1 MLEQLRENL
10 DGVLKKLRGQGTIT
24 ESNIQD
30 AMREVRQT
38 LLEADVNFTV
48 ARDFITAVTEKALG
62 VRVLKSVTP
71 GQQIIKI
78 IHEELTRILGDEYV
92 PLNLGG
98 LPPAVLMLVG
108 LQGSGKTT
116 LAAKLGV
123 HLKSSGK
130 RPLLVAAD
138 VYRPAAIDQLIKL
151 GIETD
156 IPVHAEK
163 GVDPLTICRNAMDK
177 ARQGNTNVVIVD
189 TAGRLHID
197 EKMMGELR
205 SLEGFLHPREILF
218 VADGMIGQ
226 DAVNAAREFNEQLS
240 VTGLVLTKMDGD
252 TRGGAALSIKSVTG
266 KPVKFISSGEKPED
280 LEPFH
285 PGRFADR
292 ILGKGDIVSLVEKAQ
307 EAVDEKEAEKLEQKL
322 RKNQFTLT
330 DFQKQLNMVKKM
342 GPLGSLMEMIPGF
355 SRLKNVQVNE
365 NHFIRTEAI
374 LNSMTFKEREM
385 PQVINASRRKRIARG
400 SGTEVSDVN
409 RLLNQ
414 FEQMKK
420 MMKKM
425 NKMKLP
431 GKGFNM
437 PGGQF

>member
-24 ESNIQD
+24 ESNIQN
-30 AMREVRQT
+30 AMREVRRT

-48 ARDFITAVTEKALG
+48 ARDFIRAVTEKALG
-62 VRVLKSVTP
+62 VRVLKSITP

-78 IHEELTRILGDEYV
+78 IHEELTRILGEENV

-116 LAAKLGV
+116 LAAKLGL

-138 VYRPAAIDQLIKL
+138 VYRPAAIDQLVKL
-151 GIETD
+151 GLDTG
-156 IPVHAEK
+156 IPVYAEK
-163 GVDPLTICRNAMDK
+163 GVNPLTICRNAMDK
-177 ARQGNTNVVIVD
+177 ARQDNTNVVIVD

-197 EKMMGELR
+197 EKMMDELR
-205 SLEGFLHPREILF
+205 SLEHFLHPREILF

-266 KPVKFISSGEKPED
+266 KPVKYISSGEKPGD
-280 LEPFH
+280 LEPFY
-285 PGRFADR
+285 PDRFADR

-330 DFQKQLNMVKKM
+330 DFQKQLKMLKKM
-342 GPLGSLMEMIPGF
+342 GSLGSLVEMIPGF
-355 SRLKNVQVNE
+355 SRLKNVQVDE

-374 LNSMTFKEREM
+374 LNSMTFQEREM

-400 SGTEVSDVN
+400 SGTQVSDVN

-437 PGGQF
+437 PRGQF

>member
-10 DGVLKKLRGQGTIT
+10 EGVLKKLRGQGKIT

-30 AMREVRQT
+30 AMREVRRT

-48 ARDFITAVTEKALG
+48 AREFTRTVTEKALG
-62 VRVLKSVTP
+62 VQVLKSITP

-78 IHEELTRILGDEYV
+78 IHEELIRLLGEENV

-98 LPPAVLMLVG
+98 LPPAVIMLTG

-116 LAAKLGV
+116 FAAKLG
-123 HLKSSGK
+123 LYLENNGK

-138 VYRPAAIDQLIKL
+138 VYRPAAIDQLVKL
-151 GIETD
+151 GQDTG
-156 IPVHAEK
+156 IPVYAEK
-163 GVDPLTICRNAMDK
+163 GVEPASICRNALQN
-177 ARQGNTNVVIVD
+177 ARKDNTNVVIVD
-189 TAGRLHID
+189 TAGRLHVD
-197 EKMMGELR
+197 KKMMEELR
-205 SLEGFLHPREILF
+205 DLQQLLHPREILF
-218 VADGMIGQ
+218 IADGMIGQ
-226 DAVNAAREFNEQLS
+226 DAVNAAREFNEQLA

-266 KPVKFISSGEKPED
+266 KPIKFISSGEKPED
-280 LEPFH
+280 LDSFH
-285 PGRFADR
+285 PARFADR

-307 EAVDEKEAEKLEQKL
+307 DSVDEKEAEKLEQKL

-330 DFQKQLNMVKKM
+330 DFQKQLKMLKKM

-355 SRLKNVQVNE
+355 NRLKNVQVDE

-374 LNSMTFKEREM
+374 LNSMTFQEREM

-400 SGTEVSDVN
+400 SGTQVSDVN

-431 GKGFNM
+431 GKGLTM
-437 PGGQF
+437 PRGQF

>member
-10 DGVLKKLRGQGTIT
+10 EGVLKKLRGQGKIT

-30 AMREVRQT
+30 AMRQVRRT

-48 ARDFITAVTEKALG
+48 ARDFIRNVTEKALG
-62 VRVLKSVTP
+62 VQVLKSITP

-78 IHEELTRILGDEYV
+78 IHEELVQILGEENV

-98 LPPAVLMLVG
+98 LPPTVIMLVG

-116 LAAKLGV
+116 FAAKLGL
-123 HLKSSGK
+123 HLKSTGK

-138 VYRPAAIDQLIKL
+138 VYRPAAIDQLVKL
-151 GIETD
+151 GHDTS

-163 GVDPLTICRNAMDK
+163 GVDPLSICRNAMEK
-177 ARQGNTNVVIVD
+177 ARQDNTNVVIVD

-197 EKMMGELR
+197 EKMMEELR
-205 SLEGFLHPREILF
+205 DLKQLLHPRELLF
-218 VADGMIGQ
+218 IADGMIGQ
-226 DAVNAAREFNEQLS
+226 DAVNAAREFNDQLA

-266 KPVKFISSGEKPED
+266 KPVKFISAGEKPED

-285 PGRFADR
+285 PGRFANR

-307 EAVDEKEAEKLEQKL
+307 DAVDEKEAEKLEQKL

-330 DFQKQLNMVKKM
+330 DFQKQLKMLKKM

-355 SRLKNVQVNE
+355 SRLKNVQVDE

-374 LNSMTFKEREM
+374 LNSMTFQEREM
-385 PQVINASRRKRIARG
+385 PQVMNANRRKRIARG
-400 SGTEVSDVN
+400 SGTRVSDVN

-431 GKGFNM
+431 GKGLNM
-437 PGGQF
+437 PRGQF